1 MPPVWCNETPKTCR
15 YLLLVHGPESPRA
28 GGQGGPG
35 SAGDAPVPEDEQARL
50 DALGRYAILDSS
62 PEEAFDDLARLA
74 AHICGTPIAVVNLV
88 DADRSWSKANLGL
101 LVRSVPREES
111 FCAWAIGGR
120 EPFVVTDATADPRFA
135 NLPMVVS
142 DPSIR
147 SYAGAPLVTSD
158 GHALGTLAVMDRAPR
173 TFSTAQLAALTA
185 LSRQVMTQLELQ
197 LALSSAQRTAAE
209 QSELSV
215 ALREAEERF
224 RSLVETMPAVVYL
237 DAYNDASSA
246 VYISPQVEGMLGYA
260 PEEWLAH
267 DDLWREILHPEDRE
281 KALRDVED
289 ILASDKPWRLEYR
302 MIAKDG
308 HEVWVH
314 DEAVVVR
321 DTAGRPL
328 FWQGIWLD
336 ITEQRET
343 RGALAVSEA
352 KYKALVEQLPAVTYL
367 DPIDEDADSIY
378 ISPQV
383 EQLIGG
389 KLQDWLTSPN
399 YWASRVYPD
408 DLDRVWD
415 TYVHH
420 RETGEPLQ
428 QEYRMVRD
436 DGRII
441 WVREQARILTDD
453 DGNPWLIQ
461 GLIHDITSS
470 RQGQEEISKAL
481 SREKAAVER
490 LQRLD
495 EVKNTLLHAV
505 SHDLRGPITSML
517 GSAVTLER
525 DESGISPEDR
535 KSLVRGLASS
545 ARKMHRIVNDLLD
558 MDRIERGIVEPH
570 RFKTDV
576 GALVRRV
583 VEELGFATDRPIE
596 LDADGVVVAVDGPKV
611 ERIVENLLANTARHT
626 PTGTQVWVRSH
637 AYDSGVLISVEDTGP
652 GVPRELWETIFE
664 PFKQGSGQTNS
675 PGVGIGLSLVER
687 FAKLHGGQAWV
698 ADRDGGGASFNVYL
712 PDGPV
717 DHSTFPPVVLD
728 PAPTD

>member
-1 MPPVWCNETPKTCR
+1 MPR
-15 YLLLVHGPESPRA
+15 
-28 GGQGGPG
+28 
-35 SAGDAPVPEDEQARL
+35 DEAARL
-50 DALGRYAILDSS
+50 EALGRYAILDSS

-74 AHICGTPIAVVNLV
+74 AHICSTPIAVINLV
-88 DADRSWSKANLGL
+88 DERRAWSKANVGL
-101 LVRSVPREES
+101 LARSIPRAEA
-111 FCAWAIGGR
+111 FCSWAIC
-120 EPFVVTDATADPRFA
+120 EPDPFVVGDAAADQRFDS
-135 NLPMVVS
+135 LPMVVS

-147 SYAGAPLVTSD
+147 SYAGAPLLTPD
-158 GHALGTLAVMDRAPR
+158 GHAVGTLAVMSPQVRD
-173 TFSTAQLAALTA
+173 FSAAQLAALTA
-185 LSRQVMTQLELQ
+185 LARQAMTQLELRRSV
-197 LALSSAQRTAAE
+197 AEASRTAKQQE
-209 QSELSV
+209 ELAT

-237 DAYNDASSA
+237 DAYNDASTA
-246 VYISPQVEGMLGYA
+246 IYISPQVESMLGYS
-260 PEEWLAH
+260 PDEFLAAEN
-267 DDLWREILHPEDRE
+267 LWAEILHPDDRE
-281 KALRDVED
+281 QALADVES
-289 ILASDKPWRLEYR
+289 IISSGKPWRLEYR

-308 HEVWVH
+308 QVVWVH

-321 DTAGRPL
+321 DPGGRAL

-336 ITEQRET
+336 ITEQVEA
-343 RGALAVSEA
+343 RGALAEA
-352 KYKALVEQLPAVTYL
+352 ESKYRALVEQLPAITYL

-389 KLQDWLTSPN
+389 TVEEWLSTPN

-415 TYVHH
+415 TYVRH

-428 QEYRMVRD
+428 HEYRMVRD
-436 DGRII
+436 DGRIV
-441 WVREQARILTDD
+441 WVREQARILADD
-453 DGNPWLIQ
+453 DGEPWLIQ
-461 GLIHDITSS
+461 GLIHDVTSS
-470 RQGQEEISKAL
+470 RQAQEEVTQAL
-481 SREKAAVER
+481 AREQSVVDR

-525 DESGISPEDR
+525 DEASLSPNDR
-535 KSLVRGLASS
+535 QNLVRGLASS

-583 VEELGFATDRPIE
+583 VEELGFSTDRPIE
-596 LDADGVVVAVDGPKV
+596 VDTDGVVVAIDGPKV

-626 PTGTQVWVRSH
+626 PAGTQVWVRAH
-637 AYDSGVLISVEDTGP
+637 ARDDGVLISVEDNGP
-652 GVPRELWETIFE
+652 GVPHDLWPAIFE
-664 PFKQGSGQTNS
+664 PFKQGSGEGNA
-675 PGVGIGLSLVER
+675 PGVGIGLSLVSR
-687 FAKLHGGQAWV
+687 FADLHGGRAWV
-698 ADRDGGGASFNVYL
+698 ADRPGGGAAFHVYL

-717 DHSTFPPVVLD
+717 DHSQFPPVVLD
-728 PAPTD
+728 PEPSDAD